1 MDCGVTGDSGDPT
14 NENNSIYMLRYK
26 NSSQPFCSL
35 GSIET
40 LDPA

>member
-26 NSSQPFCSL
+26 NSSQPF
-35 GSIET
+35 GSIES